1 MAQKQA
7 QQRPV
12 DKELEKKK
20 KQQAKDRRNGQ
31 LHNLNRYVKIF
42 KERKGQKKNMKK
54 TLYFYLRI

>member
-20 KQQAKDRRNGQ
+20 KQQAKNRRNG
-31 LHNLNRYVKIF
+31 
-42 KERKGQKKNMKK
+42 
-54 TLYFYLRI
+54 

>member
-20 KQQAKDRRNGQ
+20 KQQAKNRRNGQ
-31 LHNLNRYVKIF
+31 LHRLDRYIIIF
-42 KERKGQKKNMKK
+42 KDKKER
-54 TLYFYLRI
+54 R